1 MKFVERWHSDAFESR
16 EIAYQIY
23 EDVKKKL
30 KIIPHPY
37 TGWRSFPNQR
47 LKTININENG
57 LRSKSLNKLK
67 FDKNCFFLGGSVA
80 WGFGSSSNENTPAY
94 KLEHFLNKEHKLN
107 FNVINLSEQSHSSIE
122 EMNAFISAYN
132 ELEPKI
138 VVIFSGCNDMNFEYD
153 KKYKNLLL
161 YESVLNFYLW
171 GDKIGIFREKNFFK
185 IIIKLILRSFKRPIK
200 LDNNFYH
207 FKKPE
212 ENQYAE
218 SMYAS
223 KLDFIS
229 NFCAS
234 KKVKVFNF
242 LQPDLFFKEKKS
254 KFEKSYCEFE
264 GEQREKFCLKKYIE
278 FEEKFFDRKYD
289 TSYLKNIS
297 LLRCFDKYEE
307 TIFFD
312 RSHPADK
319 GYEIIAKK
327 ISDVV
332 AENIIN
338 TRI

>member
-1 MKFVERWHSDAFESR
+1 MKFLISFFNPTFSP
-16 EIAYQIY
+16 YN
-23 EDVKKKL
+23 KKKL
-30 KIIPHPY
+30 
-37 TGWRSFPNQR
+37 
-47 LKTININENG
+47 
-57 LRSKSLNKLK
+57 
-67 FDKNCFFLGGSVA
+67 FLG
-80 WGFGSSSNENTPAY
+80 
-94 KLEHFLNKEHKLN
+94 
-107 FNVINLSEQSHSSIE
+107 
-122 EMNAFISAYN
+122 
-132 ELEPKI
+132 
-138 VVIFSGCNDMNFEYD
+138 
-153 KKYKNLLL
+153 
-161 YESVLNFYLW
+161 
-171 GDKIGIFREKNFFK
+171 
-185 IIIKLILRSFKRPIK
+185 
-200 LDNNFYH
+200 
-207 FKKPE
+207 
-212 ENQYAE
+212 
-218 SMYAS
+218 

-254 KFEKSYCEFE
+254 KFEKSYCEFQ

-312 RSHPADK
+312 RSHTADK